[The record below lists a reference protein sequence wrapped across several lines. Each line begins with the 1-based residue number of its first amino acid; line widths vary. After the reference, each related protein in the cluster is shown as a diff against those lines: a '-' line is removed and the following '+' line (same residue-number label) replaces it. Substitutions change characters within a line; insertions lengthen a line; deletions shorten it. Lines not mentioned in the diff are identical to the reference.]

1 MPYYQLHQTQL
12 LHTSIEEAW
21 DFIANPANLKV
32 ITPDYMGFDIVDEA
46 QLPAKMYPGM
56 LIGYKVSP
64 FLGLKL
70 DWLTEI
76 TQVVSHRFFIDE
88 QRVGPYTLWHHQ
100 HRIEP
105 VDGGVLMTDQV
116 TYKPPFGLLGALA
129 NRLLIANKL
138 QEIFGY
144 RRQKLHH
151 LFNEELQ
158 G

>member
-1 MPYYQLHQTQL
+1 
-12 LHTSIEEAW
+12 
-21 DFIANPANLKV
+21 
-32 ITPDYMGFDIVDEA
+32 
-46 QLPAKMYPGM
+46 
-56 LIGYKVSP
+56 
-64 FLGLKL
+64 
-70 DWLTEI
+70 
-76 TQVVSHRFFIDE
+76 
-88 QRVGPYTLWHHQ
+88 
-100 HRIEP
+100 
-105 VDGGVLMTDQV
+105 MTDQV